1 LPHLATK
8 SLEAGR
14 YQTGKLT
21 SQTADAGGST
31 GDPVRCYQMTKP
43 NESEQRD
50 LVSQFFSDI
59 LIAELQKRD
68 YVVLAKQ
75 QHAVLVDNAEA
86 VLERT
91 DIPR

>member
-1 LPHLATK
+1 
-8 SLEAGR
+8 
-14 YQTGKLT
+14 
-21 SQTADAGGST
+21 
-31 GDPVRCYQMTKP
+31 MTKP

-50 LVSQFFSDI
+50 LASQFFSDV
-59 LIAELQKRD
+59 LIAELEKRD

-75 QHAVLVDNAEA
+75 QHEVLVDNAEA